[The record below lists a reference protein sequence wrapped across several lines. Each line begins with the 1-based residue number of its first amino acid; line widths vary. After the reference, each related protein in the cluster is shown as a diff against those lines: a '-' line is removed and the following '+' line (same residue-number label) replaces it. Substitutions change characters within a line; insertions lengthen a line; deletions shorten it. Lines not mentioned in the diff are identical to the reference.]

1 MDKQRL
7 NLLLVLIFLFMMS
20 TIAVTF
26 LPLKILFSCI
36 TTAIGI
42 FYARTLRKTTE
53 K

>member
-1 MDKQRL
+1 MDKKQL

-36 TTAIGI
+36 TTCIGI
-42 FYARTLRKTTE
+42 FYARALRKSSE